1 MYAEGETLLQDDVIC
16 GMGTDLVEVEAI
28 ARALQRGKGGFAQ
41 RIFTEEE
48 RNYCEERRWKF
59 QHYAGRFAAK
69 EAFFKAL
76 GSGWRKGLGWKE
88 VEVMLDGL
96 GKPHLQLHGKTKAAA
111 NRLGAQG
118 LHLSI
123 SHTRQLAIATVILT
137 R

>member
-1 MYAEGETLLQDDVIC
+1 MQPDAIC

-41 RIFTEEE
+41 RVFTEAE
-48 RNYCEERRWKF
+48 REYCEGRRWKF

-76 GSGWRKGLGWKE
+76 GTGWRRGLGWRE
-88 VEVMLDGL
+88 VEVFPGEL
-96 GKPHLQLHGKTKAAA
+96 GNPLMRLHGEARFAAD
-111 NRLGAQG
+111 RMGAQG

-123 SHTRQLAIATVILT
+123 SHTQQMAIAVVILT